1 MRVKSIPRSTAL
13 SIGLLATAA
22 VVGLQLFNGT
32 ACYDLSL
39 GYHMAA
45 LALVGLA
52 FLPGLVCLP
61 SKNPLRTAGAALVFA
76 PWLVIAFYIDCVL
89 PPKGPASSMSYL
101 MVVIYGFISSAIGA
115 VITAPLLRLLRVEVS
130 ET

>member
-1 MRVKSIPRSTAL
+1 MRLKSIPRLTAL

-22 VVGLQLFNGT
+22 LVGLQLFNGT

-39 GYHMAA
+39 GYHLAA

-61 SKNPLRTAGAALVFA
+61 SKNPLRTAGAALLFA
-76 PWLVIAFYIDCVL
+76 PWLVMAFNVDYAP

-101 MVVIYGFISSAIGA
+101 MAAIYGFISSTIGA
-115 VITAPLLRLLRVEVS
+115 VITAPLLCLLREKVGEA
-130 ET
+130 